1 VKICFFEAIIFKYTF
16 LFLLAMRIAILFM
29 VLLLMS
35 SFVVAGESI
44 DLDFDDGRT
53 QAVNLYEGDEV
64 RFELVGGTHSVILN
78 DISRGKDIV
87 KIRIVPF
94 LNDEINEIWPALITL
109 DMTGRVDI
117 NGDGTPDLNIALY
130 SVEEDGRANF
140 VFQKIVESDNEITGE
155 SVGLVEPDTPEN
167 PNKNKILVVLGVLV
181 LVLIGLF
188 VFRKQLFVKNDK
200 PERSEENYRP
210 YVADKAKEDR
220 SEEKSEDSSENDS
233 S

>member
-1 VKICFFEAIIFKYTF
+1 
-16 LFLLAMRIAILFM
+16 MRIAIWFM

-35 SFVVAGESI
+35 SFVVAGESLN
-44 DLDFDDGRT
+44 LDFDEGRT

-64 RFELVGGTHSVILN
+64 RFELVGGTHSIILN
-78 DISRGKDIV
+78 DISRGMDIV

-94 LNDEINEIWPALITL
+94 LNDEINEVWPALVTL

-130 SVEEDGRANF
+130 SVEDDGKANL

-155 SVGLVEPDTPEN
+155 AIGLVELDTPEN

-181 LVLIGLF
+181 LILIGLF
-188 VFRKQLFVKNDK
+188 VFRKQFFVENDK
-200 PERSEENYRP
+200 PEKPEENYRP
-210 YVADKAKEDR
+210 YVPNKAKEDR
-220 SEEKSEDSSENDS
+220 NEEKSENSSENHS